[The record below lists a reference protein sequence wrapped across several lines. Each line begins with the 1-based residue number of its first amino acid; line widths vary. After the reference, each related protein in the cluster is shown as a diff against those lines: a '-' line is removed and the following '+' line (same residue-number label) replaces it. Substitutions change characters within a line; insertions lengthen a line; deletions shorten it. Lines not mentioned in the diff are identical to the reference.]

1 VLVVDATVTLAAAA
15 ASKGFEH
22 FADPDLVAP
31 PLMWSEARSVLHEM
45 ARRGE
50 LGAREARRVRRA
62 LERAPVAEQGHP
74 QLGDAAWDVAERLGL
89 VRTYAAEY
97 VALARLLGCPLVTL
111 DAEIRIRARRLCQI
125 VGPAELPAMP

>member
-1 VLVVDATVTLAAAA
+1 MLVVDASVALAACAA
-15 ASKGFEH
+15 NRGFDW

-31 PLMWSEARSVLHEM
+31 PLLWSEARSVLHEM

-50 LGAREARRVRRA
+50 LTSSQARRLRRA
-62 LERAPVAEQGHP
+62 IDRAPIADVSHP
-74 QLGDAAWDVAERLGL
+74 QLGETAWDVAEQIGL

-111 DAEIRIRARRLCQI
+111 DGELVRRASRLAVEV
-125 VGPAELPAMP
+125 VGPTEL

>member
-1 VLVVDATVTLAAAA
+1 VLVVDATAALAAAA
-15 ASKGFEH
+15 ADDGFQELV
-22 FADPDLVAP
+22 DPDLVAP

-50 LGAREARRVRRA
+50 LSAREARRIRRT
-62 LERAPVAEQGHP
+62 LEGAPIAEQGHP

-111 DAEIRIRARRLCQI
+111 DAALQARARRLCVI
-125 VGPAELPAMP
+125 LGPADL